1 MQLALGKLADYVGAR
16 SGGPLS
22 LESEDAL
29 PDDLR
34 FLAEYAA
41 AREPESSKVKG
52 VALTDA
58 QVDQAAIPA
67 STGFAVRQRT
77 ARS

>member
-1 MQLALGKLADYVGAR
+1 
-16 SGGPLS
+16 LS